1 MGITGT
7 IVNYYIHCKRQC
19 YMHYHKINLED
30 ESELVK
36 IGKAVHEEKNTEE
49 ISIENIK
56 LDKIGK
62 EYLVE
67 IKKSD
72 ADLEAS
78 EMQVLYY
85 LFKLKEK
92 GIIKKGKIE
101 VIEKNKSSRKIHE
114 IILTEENE
122 KKLEDVIERIKLLVK
137 DDRIPPIEKSK
148 KCKKCAYYPYCY
160 I

>member
-1 MGITGT
+1 MNITGT
-7 IVNYYIHCKRQC
+7 IVNYYVHCKRQC
-19 YMHYHKINLED
+19 YLHYHKINMED

-36 IGKAVHEEKNTEE
+36 IGKAVHEEKDTEE

-56 LDKIGK
+56 LDKIKK

-72 ADLEAS
+72 ADLEAAK
-78 EMQVLYY
+78 MQVLYY
-85 LFKLKEK
+85 LLKLKEK
-92 GIIKKGKIE
+92 GIIKKGRIE
-101 VIEKNKSSRKIHE
+101 VTEKNKSNKKIHE
-114 IILTEENE
+114 VILTEENE
-122 KKLEDVIERIKLLVK
+122 EKLK
-137 DDRIPPIEKSK
+137 DTIEKITLLIKNDEIPLAEKNK

>member
-1 MGITGT
+1 MAITGT
-7 IVNYYIHCKRQC
+7 IVNYYVHCKRQC
-19 YMHYHKINLED
+19 YMHYHRINMED

-36 IGKAVHEEKNTEE
+36 IGKAIHEEKNTEE

-62 EYLVE
+62 EYLTE

-72 ADLEAS
+72 ADLEAAK
-78 EMQVLYY
+78 MQVLYY
-85 LFKLKEK
+85 LYKLKEK
-92 GIIKKGKIE
+92 GIMRKGKIE
-101 VIEKNKSSRKIHE
+101 VIEKNKSVRKIHE
-114 IILTEENE
+114 VLLTEENE
-122 KKLEDVIERIKLLVK
+122 INLKNLIEKIELLVNQNE
-137 DDRIPPIEKSK
+137 IPPVEKDK

>member
-1 MGITGT
+1 MAITGT
-7 IVNYYIHCKRQC
+7 IVNYYVHCKRQC
-19 YMHYHKINLED
+19 YMHYHRINMED

-36 IGKAVHEEKNTEE
+36 IGKAIHEEKNTEE

-62 EYLVE
+62 EYLTE

-72 ADLEAS
+72 ADLEAAK
-78 EMQVLYY
+78 MQVLYY
-85 LFKLKEK
+85 LYKLKEK
-92 GIIKKGKIE
+92 GIMRKGKIE
-101 VIEKNKSSRKIHE
+101 VIEKNKSVRKIHE
-114 IILTEENE
+114 ILLTEENE
-122 KKLEDVIERIKLLVK
+122 INLKNLIEKIELLVNQNE
-137 DDRIPPIEKSK
+137 IPPVEKDK

>member
-122 KKLEDVIERIKLLVK
+122 KKLKDVIEKIKLLVK
-137 DDRIPPIEKSK
+137 DDKIPPIEKSK

>member
-122 KKLEDVIERIKLLVK
+122 KKLKDVIEKIKLLVK
-137 DDRIPPIEKSK
+137 DDKIPPIEKS
-148 KCKKCAYYPYCY
+148 KKCAYYPYCY

>member
-30 ESELVK
+30 ESEFVK

-122 KKLEDVIERIKLLVK
+122 KKLKDVIEKIKLLVK
-137 DDRIPPIEKSK
+137 DDKIPPIEKSK